1 VRVSRPVQFAESVRV
16 QKSAWGQDVSS
27 TIPAHLLIA
36 AQHHGG
42 LVLGTYDGRRM
53 VGVLFG
59 ITALD
64 NGRPYHYS
72 HIAGVAISYQSK
84 GVGFKLKLAQR
95 EDVIRNGQSLV
106 KWTYDPLQAGN
117 AYFNIRKLGAIC
129 NTYHRDLYG
138 LLDDSL
144 NRGRFTDRFEVEW
157 HVKSKRVREK
167 IRGSEPSLAELFAE
181 GVEPVN
187 RTKNTSYGQRLPVS
201 ARLRLKGSRLLVEI
215 PRNITRV
222 RDVSL
227 SAANSW
233 TLHARRIFEN
243 YFDRGFSVTDVIV
256 DNDEDR
262 IFYLLNRST
271 IRESAEFSG
280 KIESSHQH
288 LPGLVRTDQ
297 STLTVTQRD

>member
-1 VRVSRPVQFAESVRV
+1 
-16 QKSAWGQDVSS
+16 
-27 TIPAHLLIA
+27 
-36 AQHHGG
+36 
-42 LVLGTYDGRRM
+42 M

-95 EDVIRNGQSLV
+95 EHVIKIGQSLV

-117 AYFNIRKLGAIC
+117 AYFNIRKLGAVC

-138 LLDDSL
+138 RLDDSL
-144 NRGRFTDRFEVEW
+144 NRRRLTDRFEVEW
-157 HVKSKRVREK
+157 HIRSRRVRER
-167 IRGSEPSLAELFAE
+167 IRRSRPTSLDELLAE

-187 RTKNTSYGQRLPVS
+187 MTKNTSHGQRLPVS
-201 ARLRLKGSRLLVEI
+201 ARLRLKAPRLLVEI

-243 YFDRGFSVTDVIV
+243 YFDRGLSVTDVIV
-256 DNDEDR
+256 DPDEDR
-262 IFYLLNRST
+262 IFYVLNRST
-271 IRESAEFSG
+271 
-280 KIESSHQH
+280 
-288 LPGLVRTDQ
+288 T
-297 STLTVTQRD
+297 

>member
-1 VRVSRPVQFAESVRV
+1 M
-16 QKSAWGQDVSS
+16 GQDVSS

-42 LVLGTYDGRRM
+42 LVLGAYDGRRM

-95 EDVIRNGQSLV
+95 EHVIKIGQSLV

-117 AYFNIRKLGAIC
+117 AYFNIRKLGAVC

-138 LLDDSL
+138 RLDDSL
-144 NRGRFTDRFEVEW
+144 NRRILTDRFEVEC
-157 HVKSKRVREK
+157 HIRSRRVRER
-167 IRGSEPSLAELFAE
+167 IRRSRPTSLDELLAE

-187 RTKNTSYGQRLPVS
+187 MTKNTSHGQRLPVS
-201 ARLRLKGSRLLVEI
+201 TRLRLKTTRLLVEI
-215 PRNITRV
+215 PRNITRIS
-222 RDVSL
+222 DVCL
-227 SAANSW
+227 SGSISW
-233 TLHARRIFEN
+233 KQNASRIFKN
-243 YFDRGFSVTDVIV
+243 YFDSTFRKINVIV
-256 DNDEDR
+256 
-262 IFYLLNRST
+262 
-271 IRESAEFSG
+271 
-280 KIESSHQH
+280 H
-288 LPGLVRTDQ
+288 
-297 STLTVTQRD
+297 

>member
-1 VRVSRPVQFAESVRV
+1 MIRIVRLSRPEQYAESIRV
-16 QKSAWGQDVSS
+16 QESAWGQDVSS

-42 LVLGTYDGRRM
+42 LVLGAYGGRRM

-95 EDVIRNGQSLV
+95 EHVIKIGQSLV

-117 AYFNIRKLGAIC
+117 AYFNIRKLGAVC

-138 LLDDSL
+138 RLDDSL
-144 NRGRFTDRFEVEW
+144 NRRRLTDCFEVEW
-157 HVKSKRVREK
+157 HIRSRRVRER
-167 IRGSEPSLAELFAE
+167 IRRSRPTSLDELLAE

-187 RTKNTSYGQRLPVS
+187 MTKNTSHGQRLPVS
-201 ARLRLKGSRLLVEI
+201 ARLRLKAPRLLVEI

-227 SAANSW
+227 SAADSW

-243 YFDRGFSVTDVIV
+243 YFDRGLSVTDVIV
-256 DNDEDR
+256 DPDEDR
-262 IFYLLNRST
+262 IFYVLNRST
-271 IRESAEFSG
+271 
-280 KIESSHQH
+280 
-288 LPGLVRTDQ
+288 T
-297 STLTVTQRD
+297 

>member
-1 VRVSRPVQFAESVRV
+1 MRVSRPVQFAESVRV

-42 LVLGTYDGRRM
+42 LVLGAYDGRRM

-95 EDVIRNGQSLV
+95 EHVIKIGQSLV

-117 AYFNIRKLGAIC
+117 AYFNIRKLGAVC
-129 NTYHRDLYG
+129 STYHRDLYG
-138 LLDDSL
+138 RLNDSL
-144 NRGRFTDRFEVEW
+144 NRRRLTDRFEVEW
-157 HVKSKRVREK
+157 HIRSRRVRER
-167 IRGSEPSLAELFAE
+167 IRRSRPTSLDELLAE

-187 RTKNTSYGQRLPVS
+187 MTKNTSYGQRLPVS
-201 ARLRLKGSRLLVEI
+201 ARLRLKAPRLLVEI

-227 SAANSW
+227 SVANSW

-256 DNDEDR
+256 DHDEDR
-262 IFYLLNRST
+262 IFYVLNRST
-271 IRESAEFSG
+271 
-280 KIESSHQH
+280 
-288 LPGLVRTDQ
+288 T
-297 STLTVTQRD
+297 